1 MRKYGKRCGFFA
13 SLPLEDLNVW
23 HQLTWH
29 THQVRVRTKLRIR
42 ASFMKLLVYDQGY
55 RHYPDTALPM
65 ISMVKRR
72 ERKRR
77 ARERKSTPQKTSSQ
91 AHPESIRLFTD
102 RWRDILPISRPRTSH
117 SRRRRTSAGSMRERL
132 NVSYIEECQNRDEH
146 YMNNK

>member
-1 MRKYGKRCGFFA
+1 MCERNSEYE
-13 SLPLEDLNVW
+13 LLL
-23 HQLTWH
+23 
-29 THQVRVRTKLRIR
+29 
-42 ASFMKLLVYDQGY
+42 KLLVYDQGY

-102 RWRDILPISRPRTSH
+102 RWRDILPISRRVLPI
-117 SRRRRTSAGSMRERL
+117 REDVGQVLDLCVRG
-132 NVSYIEECQNRDEH
+132 
-146 YMNNK
+146 